1 MKRVTPDI
9 GMDFIA
15 VEDTLQDI
23 LPPDPFQGATS
34 QIPGRAITSLPFKQ
48 AGIYLPNPT
57 QTAGENWTAS
67 CVITGHLVAELR
79 RKAKVRYGNHALL
92 IGEGR

>member
-57 QTAGENWTAS
+57 QNAGENWTAS

-79 RKAKVRYGNHALL
+79 RKAKVRYGNHSLL